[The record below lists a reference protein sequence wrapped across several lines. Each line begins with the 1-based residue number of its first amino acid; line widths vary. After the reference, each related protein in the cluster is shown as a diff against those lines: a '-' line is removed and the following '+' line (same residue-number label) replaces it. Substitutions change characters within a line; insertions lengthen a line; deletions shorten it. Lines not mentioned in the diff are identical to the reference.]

1 MAMIS
6 IYGLSRMYEGTGTIF
21 DELALP
27 TQFTDPTV
35 ITDRLLLDT
44 MELEVLYPDPD
55 VFKGALG
62 IYSKSRIPSWQKL
75 ADDMYY
81 AYDPFIN
88 FTRDET
94 RTVEVERDLELVR
107 TADLTDTRTANLTDT
122 KTLNL
127 TDERTADLTDTKT
140 LNLSDA
146 ETKNLTDTETK
157 NLANGNTKT
166 TSRNAWN
173 GTAPGTLVTAEQES
187 NSGSE
192 TGTDTMQHTGTDT
205 MLRTGTDT
213 DKHTG
218 TDTMERTGTDTD
230 THTGTDTMKRTGT
243 DSNTDTGTITTTE
256 TFHSQGDSAMY
267 TPTDIARKEWELRA
281 EFSVIEYIV
290 ADIKTHFCL
299 MVY

>member
-1 MAMIS
+1 MATIS
-6 IYGLSRMYEGTGTIF
+6 IYGLSRMYEGSGTIF
-21 DELALP
+21 DELMLP
-27 TQFTDPTV
+27 TQFSDPTV
-35 ITDRLLLDT
+35 ITNRLLLDT

-55 VFKGALG
+55 VFKEALG

-75 ADDMYY
+75 ADDMYH

-94 RTVEVERDLELVR
+94 RTVEVERDLEQVRTANLTDQR
-107 TADLTDTRTANLTDT
+107 TADLTDA
-122 KTLNL
+122 
-127 TDERTADLTDTKT
+127 KT

-146 ETKNLTDTETK
+146 ETKNLTDTERK
-157 NLANGNTKT
+157 NLASSDTKT

-187 NSGSE
+187 DSGSE
-192 TGTDTMQHTGTDT
+192 TGTDTFTHTGTDT
-205 MLRTGTDT
+205 TLRTGTDT

-218 TDTMERTGTDTD
+218 TDTMK
-230 THTGTDTMKRTGT
+230 HSGT

-281 EFSVIEYIV
+281 EFSVIEYII